1 MLQVLPFSSQLAT
14 MLVAAISIIIFI
26 YVSNRRC
33 AWIKNYEA
41 YNRSARVLY
50 LQARAGRGA
59 ISSDLY
65 RTKKIAEFLN
75 ITLDQL
81 KICLIT
87 LSRSEDQENTLGQ
100 ACFYS
105 FLKL

>member
-1 MLQVLPFSSQLAT
+1 MSIYKCTRCPFTTFSHWLLREHELNRHVNDIKIDPKNPKAPT
-14 MLVAAISIIIFI
+14 T
-26 YVSNRRC
+26 VSF
-33 AWIKNYEA
+33 
-41 YNRSARVLY
+41 
-50 LQARAGRGA
+50 GPGA

-81 KICLIT
+81 KIRLIT

>member
-1 MLQVLPFSSQLAT
+1 MQQDKQIRQELAT
-14 MLVAAISIIIFI
+14 WSRNALKLPSI
-26 YVSNRRC
+26 
-33 AWIKNYEA
+33 
-41 YNRSARVLY
+41 L
-50 LQARAGRGA
+50 GA

-81 KICLIT
+81 KIRLIT

>member
-1 MLQVLPFSSQLAT
+1 MLKS
-14 MLVAAISIIIFI
+14 
-26 YVSNRRC
+26 
-33 AWIKNYEA
+33 
-41 YNRSARVLY
+41 
-50 LQARAGRGA
+50 LQSLGA

-81 KICLIT
+81 KIRLIT

>member
-1 MLQVLPFSSQLAT
+1 MIGQDRP
-14 MLVAAISIIIFI
+14 
-26 YVSNRRC
+26 RRVRTGC
-33 AWIKNYEA
+33 
-41 YNRSARVLY
+41 NRSGQVR
-50 LQARAGRGA
+50 RAQVRGP

-81 KICLIT
+81 KIRLIT
-87 LSRSEDQENTLGQ
+87 LSRSEDQENTFGQ